1 MHALSTSPQSHR
13 LRDPRAFPMTRR
25 VGRRFAVATPTPK
38 ANSFSPSPPPG
49 VYCRST
55 CAARP
60 ARRENVSF
68 YATPLE
74 AEAAGYRP
82 CKRCRPDLPSRAERE
97 AELVA
102 QACRRIEVAEEEP
115 ALAALA
121 EKAGLSPHHFHRV
134 FKRVT
139 GVTPKAYAAAHRQS
153 LVQAN
158 LAAGS
163 GVTETIYA
171 SGFNSSGRFY
181 EAVSGMLGMTP
192 SAYRKG
198 GEGEEV
204 CHAIGR
210 SSLGCVLVAAT
221 RRGVCAILMGD
232 DPAALRADL
241 KARFPKADAR
251 RADAGLCRARRR
263 GGALRR
269 RSRVGRTGSTC
280 RSTSAARPS
289 SGASGRHCAPFRRA
303 RRQAMARS
311 RNASAVR
318 MRCAPWR
325 ALAPPTRSRSPS
337 RAIASSPPMAGS
349 RDTAGV
355 SSASAAC
362 SSGSAADVG
371 KRSPRVR
378 GAARRRGGRPPTD
391 RGRPT
396 PWPHASPGS
405 IGTASAPSSTASAS
419 PPPACF

>member
-1 MHALSTSPQSHR
+1 MHALLTSPQSR
-13 LRDPRAFPMTRR
+13 MPSRPSRFPNDEARWAAVRRRDPDAEGEF
-25 VGRRFAVATPTPK
+25 VFAVSTT
-38 ANSFSPSPPPG
+38 G
-49 VYCRST
+49 VYCRSC

-60 ARRENVSF
+60 ALRENVSF
-68 YATPLE
+68 YATTLD

-102 QACRRIEVAEEEP
+102 QACRRIEAAEEVP
-115 ALAALA
+115 ALATLA

-198 GEGEEV
+198 GEGEEI

-221 RRGVCAILMGD
+221 RRGVCSILMGD

-241 KARFPKADAR
+241 KARFPKAKLVDPTPGFAELVAEVVRYVDDPGRAEGLNLPLDIRGTTFQR
-251 RADAGLCRARRR
+251 RVWE
-263 GGALRR
+263 ALRAIPAGETA
-269 RSRVGRTGSTC
+269 SYGEIAQRVGSPH
-280 RSTSAARPS
+280 AV
-289 SGASGRHCAPFRRA
+289 RA
-303 RRQAMARS
+303 V
-311 RNASAVR
+311 ASA
-318 MRCAPWR
+318 CA
-325 ALAPPTRSRSPS
+325 ANKIAV
-337 RAIASSPPMAGS
+337 AIPCH
-349 RDTAGV
+349 RV
-355 SSASAAC
+355 I
-362 SSGSAADVG
+362 AADGGLAGYRWGVER
-371 KRSPRVR
+371 KRRLLERER
-378 GAARRRGGRPPTD
+378 G
-391 RGRPT
+391 
-396 PWPHASPGS
+396 
-405 IGTASAPSSTASAS
+405 
-419 PPPACF
+419 

>member
-1 MHALSTSPQSHR
+1 MHALSTRNSATAFFRDSR
-13 LRDPRAFPMTRR
+13 FIDDEARWAAIRRRDPAADGEF
-25 VGRRFAVATPTPK
+25 VFAVSTT
-38 ANSFSPSPPPG
+38 G

-60 ARRENVSF
+60 ARRENVCF
-68 YATPLE
+68 HATPVE
-74 AEAAGYRP
+74 AEAAGFRP

-97 AELVA
+97 ANLIA
-102 QACRRIEVAEEEP
+102 QACRHIEEAEEEP

-139 GVTPKAYAAAHRQS
+139 GVTPKAYAAARRQS
-153 LVQAN
+153 RVQAN

-163 GVTETIYA
+163 GVTEAIYA

-241 KARFPKADAR
+241 KTAFPESRLIEPTPGFAELVAEVVRLVD
-251 RADAGLCRARRR
+251 DPRR
-263 GGALRR
+263 GDA
-269 RSRVGRTGSTC
+269 STC

-289 SGASGRHCAPFRRA
+289 SVGCGKRCAPSRPARRRA
-303 RRQAMARS
+303 MPRS
-311 RNASAVR
+311 RNGSAVR

-325 ALAPPTRSRSPS
+325 ALAPPTRSRW
-337 RAIASSPPMAGS
+337 
-349 RDTAGV
+349 
-355 SSASAAC
+355 
-362 SSGSAADVG
+362 
-371 KRSPRVR
+371 RSP
-378 GAARRRGGRPPTD
+378 A
-391 RGRPT
+391 
-396 PWPHASPGS
+396 
-405 IGTASAPSSTASAS
+405 TA
-419 PPPACF
+419 

>member
-1 MHALSTSPQSHR
+1 MHALPTSPQSHTPSR
-13 LRDPRAFPMTRR
+13 PARFPNDEARWTAVRRRDPDAEGEF
-25 VGRRFAVATPTPK
+25 VFAVSTT
-38 ANSFSPSPPPG
+38 G

-97 AELVA
+97 AELVS

-115 ALAALA
+115 ALSALA
-121 EKAGLSPHHFHRV
+121 EKAGLSPHHFHRI

-163 GVTETIYA
+163 GVTEAIYA

-232 DPAALRADL
+232 DPATLRADL
-241 KARFPKADAR
+241 KARFPKAALVEPTPGFAELVAEVVRFVDDPG
-251 RADAGLCRARRR
+251 RADGLNLPLDIRGTTFQRRVWEALRAIPAGETASYGEIAQRVGSPHAVRAVASACAANKIAVAIPCHRVIAAD
-263 GGALRR
+263 GALSRYRWGVERKRR
-269 RSRVGRTGSTC
+269 LLERE
-280 RSTSAARPS
+280 
-289 SGASGRHCAPFRRA
+289 
-303 RRQAMARS
+303 
-311 RNASAVR
+311 
-318 MRCAPWR
+318 
-325 ALAPPTRSRSPS
+325 
-337 RAIASSPPMAGS
+337 
-349 RDTAGV
+349 
-355 SSASAAC
+355 
-362 SSGSAADVG
+362 
-371 KRSPRVR
+371 R
-378 GAARRRGGRPPTD
+378 G
-391 RGRPT
+391 
-396 PWPHASPGS
+396 
-405 IGTASAPSSTASAS
+405 
-419 PPPACF
+419 

>member
-1 MHALSTSPQSHR
+1 MHAVSTSPQTSSRPSRFLDDDARWAAVRH
-13 LRDPRAFPMTRR
+13 RDPDAEGAF
-25 VGRRFAVATPTPK
+25 VFAVSTT
-38 ANSFSPSPPPG
+38 G

-97 AELVA
+97 SELVA
-102 QACRRIEVAEEEP
+102 QACRRIEASDEEP
-115 ALAALA
+115 ALATLA

-153 LVQAN
+153 RVQAN

-232 DPAALRADL
+232 DPAALRVDL
-241 KARFPKADAR
+241 KARFPKAKLVAPTPGFAELVAEVVRFVDDPAR
-251 RADAGLCRARRR
+251 EEGLNLPLDIRGTTFQRRVWEALRAIPAGETASYAEIAQRVGSPHAVRAVASACAANKIAVAIPCHRVIAAD
-263 GGALRR
+263 GALSGYRWGVERKRR
-269 RSRVGRTGSTC
+269 LLERE
-280 RSTSAARPS
+280 
-289 SGASGRHCAPFRRA
+289 
-303 RRQAMARS
+303 
-311 RNASAVR
+311 
-318 MRCAPWR
+318 
-325 ALAPPTRSRSPS
+325 
-337 RAIASSPPMAGS
+337 
-349 RDTAGV
+349 
-355 SSASAAC
+355 
-362 SSGSAADVG
+362 
-371 KRSPRVR
+371 R
-378 GAARRRGGRPPTD
+378 G
-391 RGRPT
+391 
-396 PWPHASPGS
+396 
-405 IGTASAPSSTASAS
+405 
-419 PPPACF
+419 

>member
-1 MHALSTSPQSHR
+1 MHALPTSPQSHTPSR
-13 LRDPRAFPMTRR
+13 PARFPNDEARWAAVRRRDPDAEGEF
-25 VGRRFAVATPTPK
+25 VFAVSTT
-38 ANSFSPSPPPG
+38 G

-97 AELVA
+97 AELVS

-115 ALAALA
+115 ALSALA

-163 GVTETIYA
+163 GVTEAIYA

-241 KARFPKADAR
+241 KARFPKAALVEPTPGFAELVAEVVRFVDDPG
-251 RADAGLCRARRR
+251 RADGLNLPLDIRGTTFQRRVWE
-263 GGALRR
+263 ALRAIPAGETA
-269 RSRVGRTGSTC
+269 SYGEIAQRVGSPH
-280 RSTSAARPS
+280 AV
-289 SGASGRHCAPFRRA
+289 RA
-303 RRQAMARS
+303 V
-311 RNASAVR
+311 ASA
-318 MRCAPWR
+318 CA
-325 ALAPPTRSRSPS
+325 ANKIAV
-337 RAIASSPPMAGS
+337 AIPCH
-349 RDTAGV
+349 RV
-355 SSASAAC
+355 I
-362 SSGSAADVG
+362 AADGGLSGYRWGVER
-371 KRSPRVR
+371 KRRLLERER
-378 GAARRRGGRPPTD
+378 G
-391 RGRPT
+391 
-396 PWPHASPGS
+396 
-405 IGTASAPSSTASAS
+405 
-419 PPPACF
+419 